1 MAIGQGYQDGVLG
14 EGEAREIV
22 AKGLLD
28 AGLEGKRVLVIIPD
42 HTRTAPIPLMF
53 RAIYDEL
60 AERVKTLDFLVAL
73 GTHPPIPIE
82 KIYQLVGIDARQHE
96 RDFQKTR
103 FFNHL
108 WKDPDALMCA
118 GTISE
123 EETERISRGL
133 LRLEVKV
140 LVNKMVTQYDHVL
153 IVGPVFPHE
162 VAGFSGGNKYF
173 FPGIAGQETLDF
185 FHWLGALIT
194 NPKIIGHKWTPV
206 REVIDRCASC
216 IPTPRSAF
224 CMVIKG
230 HDLVGMFYGSPE
242 DAWSEAADLSD
253 KVNIIYKDRPFHT
266 VLSRAPE
273 MYDDV
278 WTAGKC
284 MYKLEP
290 VVADGGKLIIY
301 APHVDEIS
309 YTHGKI
315 LDQIGYHTRDYFV
328 KQWDE
333 FKGYPWGVVAHS
345 THVKGIGTY
354 ENGVEK
360 PRVEVILATR
370 IPEARCKQ
378 VNLGYMDPN
387 SIRIEDYQNKEDQG
401 ILYVPKA
408 GETLYRLRSQN

>member
-1 MAIGQGYQDGVLG
+1 MAIGQGYDDRILG
-14 EGEAREIV
+14 EDEVRGIV
-22 AKGLLD
+22 AEAVAGPRLD
-28 AGLEGKRVLVIIPD
+28 GKRVLVIIPD

-53 RAIYDEL
+53 KTLYAEL
-60 AERVKTLDFLVAL
+60 ADRVKALDVIVAL
-73 GTHPPIPIE
+73 GTHPPISME
-82 KIYQLVGIDARQHE
+82 QIYSLVGIDADEHKASYP
-96 RDFQKTR
+96 KTK

-123 EETERISRGL
+123 DETERISHGL
-133 LRLEVKV
+133 LRLEVRV
-140 LVNKMVTQYDHVL
+140 LVNKMVTEYDHVL
-153 IVGPVFPHE
+153 VVGPVFPHE

-194 NPKIIGHKWTPV
+194 NPKIIGVKSTPV
-206 REVIDRCASC
+206 REVIDACAAC
-216 IPTPRSAF
+216 ITTDKSAF
-224 CMVIKG
+224 CMVVKG
-230 HDLVGMFYGSPE
+230 HDLAGLYYGTPE
-242 DAWSEAADLSD
+242 DAWSSAADLSD
-253 KVNIIYKDRPFHT
+253 KLHITYKDKPFHT

-273 MYDDV
+273 MYEDI

-290 VVADGGKLIIY
+290 VVAEGGRLIIY

-309 YTHGKI
+309 YTHGKV
-315 LDQIGYHTRDYFV
+315 LDQIGYHTRDYYV
-328 KQWDE
+328 KQWDK
-333 FKGYPWGVVAHS
+333 FKHFPWGIVAHS

-370 IPEARCKQ
+370 IPQSRCKQ
-378 VNLGYMDPN
+378 VNLGYMDPD
-387 SIRIEDYQNKEDQG
+387 SINIEDYQNKEDQG

-408 GETLYRLRSQN
+408 GETLYRLRN

>member
-1 MAIGQGYQDGVLG
+1 MTVGKGYQDRILG
-14 EGEAREIV
+14 EDEVRQLV
-22 AKGLLD
+22 AQAMAG
-28 AGLEGKRVLVIIPD
+28 AGLDGKRVLVIIPD

-53 RAIYDEL
+53 QTLYAEL
-60 AERVKTLDFLVAL
+60 AERVSALDVIVAL
-73 GTHPPIPIE
+73 GTHPPISTQQ
-82 KIYQLVGIDARQHE
+82 IYDLVGITASEHE
-96 RDFQKTR
+96 TKYPKTR

-118 GTISE
+118 GVISE

-133 LRLEVKV
+133 LRLKVNV
-140 LVNKMVTQYDHVL
+140 LVNKMVAEYDHVL

-194 NPKIIGHKWTPV
+194 NPKIIGVKYTPV
-206 REVIDRCASC
+206 REVIDTCAAC
-216 IPTPRSAF
+216 IATDRSAF
-224 CMVIKG
+224 CMVVKG
-230 HDLVGMFYGSPE
+230 HDLAGLYYGSCE
-242 DAWSEAADLSD
+242 DAWSDAADLSD
-253 KVNIIYKDRPFHT
+253 KLHITYKDKPFHT

-273 MYDDV
+273 MYDDI

-290 VVADGGKLIIY
+290 VIADGGRLIIY

-309 YTHGKI
+309 YTHGKV

-328 KQWDE
+328 KQWDR
-333 FKGYPWGVVAHS
+333 FKGFPWGVVAHS

-354 ENGVEK
+354 ENGVDK

-370 IPEARCKQ
+370 IPESRCKQ
-378 VNLGYMDPN
+378 VNLGYMDPD
-387 SIRIEDYQNKEDQG
+387 SIRIEDYENKEDQG

-408 GETLYRLRSQN
+408 GETLYRLRN